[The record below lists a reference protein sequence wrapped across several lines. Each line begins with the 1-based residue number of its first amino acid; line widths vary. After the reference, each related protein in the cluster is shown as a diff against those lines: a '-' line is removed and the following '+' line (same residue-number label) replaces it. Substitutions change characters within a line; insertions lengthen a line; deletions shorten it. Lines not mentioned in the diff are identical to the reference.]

1 MTLLSQIA
9 ALGAGFLVALGAAP
23 PAVAQ
28 AYPSKPVRIIVAYPA
43 GQGTDVVTRYIA
55 ERLSKAMGQSF
66 FVENRPGAGAN
77 LGTEAAARAAPDGY
91 TLTMGTNATH
101 GTNEFLYD
109 KLTFSPEKDFE
120 PIILI
125 GSFPMVIAASPSYG
139 PANLQEMI
147 ALAKS
152 QPKAGD
158 IAMPSTTAR
167 IVFELLKSSAQAPLL
182 GVPYKGSAAAMTD
195 VMGGQ
200 LPMTI
205 DTVTAV
211 RTQVAAGKL
220 KPLAVTSAQPT
231 PLLPGVKSVAEQGFP
246 GFEVIAWN
254 ALYAPKATPREI
266 VSALNA
272 ELAKILA
279 QPETVQKLQELG
291 FDAAGGSPE
300 RLAEFGRAERQKWGP
315 LIKSAGI
322 KVD

>member
-1 MTLLSQIA
+1 MNIPSRIATLA
-9 ALGAGFLVALGAAP
+9 TAWLVALGATG
-23 PAVAQ
+23 PAAAQ
-28 AYPSKPVRIIVAYPA
+28 AYPNKPVRIIVAYPA

-55 ERLSKAMGQSF
+55 ERLGKAMGQSF
-66 FVENRPGAGAN
+66 FVDNRPGAGAN

-109 KLTFSPEKDFE
+109 KLTFDPEKDFE
-120 PIILI
+120 PVMLI
-125 GSFPMVIAASPSYG
+125 GSFPMVIAANPSY
-139 PANLQEMI
+139 PANSLQEMV

-167 IVFELLKSSAQAPLL
+167 IVFELLKSATGAPLL
-182 GVPYKGSAAAMTD
+182 GVPYKGSSAAMTE

-200 LPMTI
+200 LPLTI

-211 RTQVAAGKL
+211 RSQVASGKL
-220 KPLAVTSAQPT
+220 KPLAVTSTQPT

-254 ALYAPKATPREI
+254 ALYAPRGTPKEI
-266 VSALNA
+266 VNALNA

-279 QPETVQKLQELG
+279 QPETVQKLHELG
-291 FDAAGGSPE
+291 FDAVGGSPE
-300 RLAEFGRAERQKWGP
+300 KLAEFGRSERQKWGP
-315 LIKSAGI
+315 LIKKAGM
-322 KVD
+322 KAE